1 MKEKVPGTG
10 HSKKYILL
18 GIVLAILVGI
28 RLALPSFVLKKT
40 NQVLAEFSPEFKIH
54 INELDLHLIRGAYS
68 FHGITGHLKDDKK
81 KFLELDSIDVSL
93 AWRELFKG
101 RGLVTDVEGAG
112 LKFLFIK
119 DIKKLKPPQKEER
132 SKLMDK
138 LFPLRIER
146 FDLRD
151 SSITF
156 EGIEALDNKT
166 HFTVSD
172 INGRITN
179 LNPKDKETISY
190 FNLTAKIVDP
200 DATFKAAGSVD
211 FSAKPVQWDLDAE
224 MRNFRLKLMNQYFKK
239 HLPLSF
245 TSGTLDL
252 YSEVQSKNGPVI
264 GYVKPFAR
272 ELDVVANKENFK
284 NAKHFGFEI
293 ISALGNL
300 IFREKKTKS
309 VATKVDFTFD
319 KKLKFNM
326 KKTLS
331 KAIEHGFDQQLS
343 PGIEDKLQL
352 K

>member
-1 MKEKVPGTG
+1 MNTHRPGKG
-10 HSKKYILL
+10 PSKKVLVL
-18 GIVLAILVGI
+18 GIVIAVLIGI
-28 RLALPSFVLKKT
+28 RIILPSFVLKKT
-40 NQVLAEFSPEFKIH
+40 NQFLADFSPEYLVH
-54 INELDLHLIRGAYS
+54 IEDLKLHILRGAYS
-68 FHGITGHLKDDKK
+68 FHHITGTLKDDKK
-81 KFLELDSIDVSL
+81 KFLEIDSVDVSL

-101 RGLVTDVEGAG
+101 ELVSDIETAG
-112 LKFLFIK
+112 LKFLVIK
-119 DIKKLKPPQKEER
+119 DIKKLKPPEKDDR
-132 SKLMDK
+132 DKAKNK
-138 LFPLRIER
+138 LFPLRIAR

-151 SSITF
+151 SSLTF
-156 EGIEALDNKT
+156 EGIESLDNKT
-166 HFTVSD
+166 HFTISD
-172 INGRITN
+172 INGRISN
-179 LNPKDKETISY
+179 LNPENKETTSF

-211 FSAKPVQWDLDAE
+211 FNAKPIQWDLDAE
-224 MRNFRLKLMNQYFKK
+224 VRNFRLKLMNPYFKK

-252 YSEVQSKNGPVI
+252 YSEVQSKDGPVI

-284 NAKHFGFEI
+284 SAKHFGFEI

-319 KKLKFNM
+319 KKLNFNM

-331 KAIEHGFDQQLS
+331 KAIEHGFEQQLS
-343 PGIEDKLQL
+343 PGIEDKLKL